1 MARQRLNRSEQA
13 YEHLTEEILRGRW
26 QPGDTLSTYALAEEL
41 QISRTP
47 ILEALKRLESE
58 GLVEIIPQVGCQ
70 VTRPSWAAVAELY
83 ALRGALEGLAA
94 EAAASAITDA
104 GLAELR
110 ELADS
115 IEAAARR
122 GDEPAFEDLNSE
134 FHRAL
139 LEASGLPRVAQTAHG
154 VWSMLR
160 YQLVRVPYTSEH
172 MLDSLGEHQAIYDAL
187 ERRET
192 CGAPQEQPRC
202 SWRGVSRGA
211 MPELPLTCYAID
223 ECEPPAATV

>member
-1 MARQRLNRSEQA
+1 
-13 YEHLTEEILRGRW
+13 
-26 QPGDTLSTYALAEEL
+26 
-41 QISRTP
+41 
-47 ILEALKRLESE
+47 
-58 GLVEIIPQVGCQ
+58 

-122 GDEPAFEDLNSE
+122 GDEPAFEDRNSE
-134 FHRAL
+134 FHLAL
-139 LEASGLPRVAQTAHG
+139 LEAGGLPRVAQTAHG
-154 VWSMLR
+154 VLSMLR

-172 MLDSLGEHQAIYDAL
+172 MLDSLAEHQAIYDAL
-187 ERRET
+187 ERRSGKQARAAAERH
-192 CGAPQEQPRC
+192 AA
-202 SWRGVSRGA
+202 RGA
-211 MPELPLTCYAID
+211 ARFATLLKNSPDAVG
-223 ECEPPAATV
+223 AA